1 MLGKAWL
8 VVMRAWTEPLA
19 YSRVGGNI
27 MRDAAKVL
35 PAEPARTIKLRLALR
50 GKTFLKPAIIFDL
63 DGTLVDSLDDL
74 QTAVNATLQSLAR
87 PALERAAVAPMVGDG
102 ARALLQR
109 ALNAT
114 GGVPQNFSQ
123 LLAGFL
129 ELYEANASRLTR
141 PYPDVPDVLS
151 LLQADGWTLAICTNK
166 PHAVTTRLLADLG
179 IDHHFAAVLGGDSL
193 PVGKPDPEPV
203 LAALR
208 AVGGDGR
215 RSAMVGDHANDLAAG
230 QAAGIATILA
240 RYGYGGGSVKELT
253 PAAAIDS
260 FAQLPDAIARLF
272 D

>member
-1 MLGKAWL
+1 
-8 VVMRAWTEPLA
+8 
-19 YSRVGGNI
+19 

-114 GGVPQNFSQ
+114 GGVPQNFSE

-203 LAALR
+203 LAVLR

-215 RSAMVGDHANDLAAG
+215 RSVIVGDHANDLAAG
-230 QAAGIATILA
+230 QADARPSRATTAASSADTDLA
-240 RYGYGGGSVKELT
+240 TRRRLHGPLRRQPGRGLPPEPPRRRDLPLPGR
-253 PAAAIDS
+253 PALLRRQLAAV
-260 FAQLPDAIARLF
+260 L
-272 D
+272 

>member
-129 ELYEANASRLTR
+129 EFVDKLHRVLHV
-141 PYPDVPDVLS
+141 DVV
-151 LLQADGWTLAICTNK
+151 
-166 PHAVTTRLLADLG
+166 
-179 IDHHFAAVLGGDSL
+179 ID
-193 PVGKPDPEPV
+193 
-203 LAALR
+203 
-208 AVGGDGR
+208 
-215 RSAMVGDHANDLAAG
+215 RSVDE
-230 QAAGIATILA
+230 Q
-240 RYGYGGGSVKELT
+240 
-253 PAAAIDS
+253 
-260 FAQLPDAIARLF
+260 
-272 D
+272 